1 MAFSLSKM
9 FRRAEQ
15 RKTFADLMALD
26 DHMLRDIGFNRG
38 DLQQLLR
45 RRSRSIRTHE

>member
-1 MAFSLSKM
+1 MTFSFAKL

-15 RKTFADLMALD
+15 RKTFADLIALD
-26 DHMLRDIGFNRG
+26 DHLLRDIGFNRG

-45 RRSRSIRTHE
+45 RRAVGIRTHE

>member
-1 MAFSLSKM
+1 MFSLSKL

-26 DHMLRDIGFNRG
+26 DHLLRDIGFDRG

-45 RRSRSIRTHE
+45 GRSRRIRAHE